1 MKRGK
6 MSRSRAA
13 ALALALAGGPA
24 AAQGAAPLVAPGWEA
39 VPFAVSGTTP
49 LTGFAVDPGGFALV
63 PLDGG
68 VALAG
73 LDGWLVEPRVP
84 AVEAVA
90 SSPRGTLIF
99 AQRTRDGGVAVRR
112 AGASAGRLGV
122 LPDGTY
128 QLDADGESGAWAWGR
143 EAAGA
148 WGVWHLAGGA
158 APTRVYGGAAPAMA
172 VAPLGQ
178 GSAVMAVGNQLLLV
192 RRGAAPQQ
200 IARLRDPIEG
210 LAPGPGESLYLSTGD
225 GLYHLVAPGVLV
237 ALSGGIHGPVQVNGD
252 AVYVLDRAR
261 RSVVRLRPVPA
272 GQPGS

>member
-1 MKRGK
+1 MRRGK

-13 ALALALAGGPA
+13 ALALAAMPAAA
-24 AAQGAAPLVAPGWEA
+24 AAQGSAPLVAPGWEA
-39 VPFAVSGTTP
+39 VPLVVSGTTP

-73 LDGWLVEPRVP
+73 VDGWLVEPRVP

-90 SSPRGTLIF
+90 TTPGGTLIF
-99 AQRTRDGGVAVRR
+99 TQRTRDGGVAVRR
-112 AGASAGRLGV
+112 GGALAGRLGV
-122 LPDGTY
+122 LPEGTY
-128 QLDADGESGAWAWGR
+128 QLDADGETGAWAWGR

-148 WGVWHLAGGA
+148 WGVWHMAGGA
-158 APTRVYGGAAPAMA
+158 APTRLYGGAAPAMA
-172 VAPLGQ
+172 VASLGQ

-200 IARLRDPIEG
+200 LARLRDPIDG
-210 LAPGPGESLYLSTGD
+210 LAAGPGKSLYLSTGD
-225 GLYHLVAPGVLV
+225 GIYHLVAAGVLV
-237 ALSGGIHGPVQVNGD
+237 PLSGGIHGPVHVNGD

-261 RSVVRLRPVPA
+261 RAVVRLRPVS
-272 GQPGS
+272 PGSPGG